1 MATYREAIENKLD
14 AWYKTLNTQQIH
26 TIFGEEEYTIELINL
41 WYELPIDSKLTI
53 YDECEK

>member
-1 MATYREAIENKLD
+1 MATYREVIENKLD
-14 AWYKTLNTQQIH
+14 AWYKTLNTQQIR

-53 YDECEK
+53 YDESN

>member
-14 AWYKTLNTQQIH
+14 AWYKTLGRQQLQSLY
-26 TIFGEEEYTIELINL
+26 GVEEVNQELIDL

>member
-14 AWYKTLNTQQIH
+14 AWFFNLSREEVEI
-26 TIFGEEEYTIELINL
+26 IFGDAEYSSKLIEL

>member
-1 MATYREAIENKLD
+1 MATYREAIENKLN
-14 AWYKTLNTQQIH
+14 AWYKTLGRQQLQHLYGVDEINQ
-26 TIFGEEEYTIELINL
+26 ELIDL

>member
-14 AWYKTLNTQQIH
+14 TWYKTLGRT
-26 TIFGEEEYTIELINL
+26 ELCKLYGVDDPDQDIIDL

-53 YDECEK
+53 YDESN

>member
-14 AWYKTLNTQQIH
+14 TWYRTLGRKELQSLY
-26 TIFGEEEYTIELINL
+26 GEEEINQEIINL

-53 YDECEK
+53 YDESN

>member
-14 AWYKTLNTQQIH
+14 AWYKTLGRQQLQRLY
-26 TIFGEEEYTIELINL
+26 GVEEINQELIDL

>member
-1 MATYREAIENKLD
+1 MATYREAIENKLNM
-14 AWYKTLNTQQIH
+14 WFFNLSTEEVE
-26 TIFGEEEYTIELINL
+26 TIFGGEEHSSKLIDL

>member
-14 AWYKTLNTQQIH
+14 AWYKTLNTQQIR

-53 YDECEK
+53 YDESN

>member
-14 AWYKTLNTQQIH
+14 AWYKTLGRQQLQSLY
-26 TIFGEEEYTIELINL
+26 GVEEINQELIDL

-53 YDECEK
+53 YNECEK

>member
-14 AWYKTLNTQQIH
+14 AWYKTLGRQQLQHLYGVDEINQ
-26 TIFGEEEYTIELINL
+26 ELIDL

-53 YDECEK
+53 YDESN

>member
-14 AWYKTLNTQQIH
+14 AWYKTLGRQQLQSLY
-26 TIFGEEEYTIELINL
+26 GVEEINQELIDL

-53 YDECEK
+53 YDESN

>member
-14 AWYKTLNTQQIH
+14 AWYRTL
-26 TIFGEEEYTIELINL
+26 GRKELSLIYGMDEPDTDTINL
-41 WYELPIDSKLTI
+41 WHNMSIDDKITI

>member
-14 AWYKTLNTQQIH
+14 AWYKTLGRKQLQSLY
-26 TIFGEEEYTIELINL
+26 GVEEINQELIDL

-53 YDECEK
+53 YDESN

>member
-14 AWYKTLNTQQIH
+14 AWYKTLGRQQLQSLY
-26 TIFGEEEYTIELINL
+26 GVEEINQELIDL